1 MSDDSTPRLSTEG
14 VILALAGAAC
24 LLAATTA
31 TLRAE
36 PDLVVALAVIAG
48 VPSVLASVVD
58 LLSEY
63 VPGTELHLLLGVAAS
78 AGALVALPGRH
89 YLTAATLGV
98 AGLMG
103 LGRIY
108 EVEVRGKD

>member
-1 MSDDSTPRLSTEG
+1 MGESEPRLSTEG
-14 VILALAGAAC
+14 MILVLAGAAC
-24 LLAATTA
+24 LLAAATA
-31 TLRAE
+31 APRGE

-48 VPSVLASVVD
+48 APAALASIVD
-58 LLSEY
+58 LLSRY
-63 VPGTELHLLLGVAAS
+63 VPGMGLHLLLGVAAS
-78 AGALVALPGRH
+78 AGALVALSGPH

-108 EVEVRGKD
+108 EVEVRSKD